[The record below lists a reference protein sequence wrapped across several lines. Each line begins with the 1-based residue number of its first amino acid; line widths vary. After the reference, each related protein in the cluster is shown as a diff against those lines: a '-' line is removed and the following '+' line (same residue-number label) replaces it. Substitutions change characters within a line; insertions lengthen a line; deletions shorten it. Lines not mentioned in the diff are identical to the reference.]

1 MDSRAFGQC
10 SLTFLY
16 HMTATVPSTS
26 VLAEF
31 VSNVRDDIAMMIGVG
46 LVKDSDAV
54 FFQYLGED
62 QTPRA
67 LTVPTSGKPV
77 FNLVNVRLVGIDVAD
92 DIGEFKSSKVNLMIE
107 SSAGNTIMLT
117 SGLTTLWSQCLI
129 TCLMGLLNNYD
140 METPFTLNS
149 WKGTS
154 AMRPCFASIKVN
166 GTKVTDNMM
175 FEQVAEARGNRDKA
189 GLEAVM
195 RDAVSCLK
203 AAINGQPVDVVI
215 DDPQAITPGAD
226 F

>member
-1 MDSRAFGQC
+1 
-10 SLTFLY
+10 
-16 HMTATVPSTS
+16 MTATVPSTS

-31 VSNVRDDIAMMIGVG
+31 VSSVRDDIAMMIGVG

-77 FNLVNVRLVGIDVAD
+77 YNLVNVRLVGIDVAD
-92 DIGEFKSSKVNLMIE
+92 DIGEFKASKINLMIE

-117 SGLTTLWSQCLI
+117 SGLTTLWSQCLV

-166 GTKVTDNMM
+166 GQKVTDDMM
-175 FEQVAEARGNRDKA
+175 YEQVAEARGNRDKA
-189 GLEAVM
+189 GLEALM

-203 AAINGQPVDVVI
+203 AAINGQSVDVVI
-215 DDPQAITPGAD
+215 DEPKVLEPAAD

>member
-1 MDSRAFGQC
+1 
-10 SLTFLY
+10 
-16 HMTATVPSTS
+16 MTATVPSTS

-77 FNLVNVRLVGIDVAD
+77 YNLVNVRLVGIDVAD
-92 DIGEFKSSKVNLMIE
+92 DIGEFKASKINLMIE
-107 SSAGNTIMLT
+107 SSQVNTIILT
-117 SGLTTLWSQCLI
+117 SGLATLWSQCLI
-129 TCLMGLLNNYD
+129 TCLMGLVNHYD

-154 AMRPCFASIKVN
+154 AMRPCFASIKVH
-166 GTKVTDNMM
+166 GQKVTDDMM
-175 FEQVAEARGNRDKA
+175 YEQVAEARGNRDKA
-189 GLEAVM
+189 GLEALM
-195 RDAVSCLK
+195 RDAVGCLK

-215 DDPQAITPGAD
+215 DEPKAIEAGAD

>member
-1 MDSRAFGQC
+1 
-10 SLTFLY
+10 
-16 HMTATVPSTS
+16 MTATVPSTS

-77 FNLVNVRLVGIDVAD
+77 YNLVNVRLVGIDVAD
-92 DIGEFKSSKVNLMIE
+92 DIGEFKASKVNLMIE

-129 TCLMGLLNNYD
+129 TCLMGLVNNYD

-166 GTKVTDNMM
+166 GQKVTDDMM
-175 FEQVAEARGNRDKA
+175 YEQVAEARGNRDKA
-189 GLEAVM
+189 GLEALM

-203 AAINGQPVDVVI
+203 AAINGQPVDVVV
-215 DDPQAITPGAD
+215 DEPKVLEPATD

>member
-1 MDSRAFGQC
+1 
-10 SLTFLY
+10 
-16 HMTATVPSTS
+16 MTATVPSTS

-31 VSNVRDDIAMMIGVG
+31 VSSVRDDIAMMIGVG

-77 FNLVNVRLVGIDVAD
+77 YNLVNVRLVGIDVAD
-92 DIGEFKSSKVNLMIE
+92 DIGEFKSSKINLMIE

-117 SGLTTLWSQCLI
+117 SGLTTLWSQCLV

-166 GTKVTDNMM
+166 GQKVTDDMM
-175 FEQVAEARGNRDKA
+175 YEQVAEARGNRDKA
-189 GLEAVM
+189 GLEALM

-215 DDPQAITPGAD
+215 DEPKALVPGTD

>member
-1 MDSRAFGQC
+1 
-10 SLTFLY
+10 
-16 HMTATVPSTS
+16 MTATVPSTS

-77 FNLVNVRLVGIDVAD
+77 YNLVNVRLVGIDVAD
-92 DIGEFKSSKVNLMIE
+92 DIGEFKSSKINLMIE

-117 SGLTTLWSQCLI
+117 SGLTTLWSQCLV

-166 GTKVTDNMM
+166 GQKVTDDMM
-175 FEQVAEARGNRDKA
+175 YEQVAEARGNRDKA
-189 GLEAVM
+189 GLEALM

-215 DDPQAITPGAD
+215 DEPKVLKPATD